1 MSSWLSGME
10 RNFAEKLDL
19 CYFSFHA
26 ADFPSSAIL
35 NSFQELCHRTR
46 RLKSSFARN
55 GYPCSRYDVLVD
67 RSTRCYMLHIAASR
81 SRLCRPGSGRCTAH
95 AARVRSCAGKA
106 ATRYGLGSRLT
117 VAGRH
122 FSIFSRSCQLLTQ
135 MIASSSSLS
144 SSLFC
149 QFYPSASAGVAHPD

>member
-10 RNFAEKLDL
+10 RNFAEKLDLSL

-55 GYPCSRYDVLVD
+55 GYPCSRDVLAD
-67 RSTRCYMLHIAASR
+67 RSIFALLPCQPISSRALPARPRALHCMLA
-81 SRLCRPGSGRCTAH
+81 
-95 AARVRSCAGKA
+95 VRACAGKA
-106 ATRYGLGSRLT
+106 VTRYGLGSRLT

-122 FSIFSRSCQLLTQ
+122 LFALLSALDTDD
-135 MIASSSSLS
+135 SELELVEFVVVLPVLS
-144 SSLFC
+144 EC
-149 QFYPSASAGVAHPD
+149 

>member
-67 RSTRCYMLHIAASR
+67 RSTRC
-81 SRLCRPGSGRCTAH
+81 
-95 AARVRSCAGKA
+95 
-106 ATRYGLGSRLT
+106 
-117 VAGRH
+117 
-122 FSIFSRSCQLLTQ
+122 CQP
-135 MIASSSSLS
+135 ISSLPARPRALHWACCMLAVRARAFVRGKS
-144 SSLFC
+144 SDAVWPGLEAYRRLSPFLHQVFALLSALDTDDSELELV
-149 QFYPSASAGVAHPD
+149 QFVVVLPVLSEC

>member
-67 RSTRCYMLHIAASR
+67 RSTRCCQPISSLPARPRALHCACMRMLHACCTRAFVRGKS
-81 SRLCRPGSGRCTAH
+81 SDAVWPGLEAYRRWSPFLHLFA
-95 AARVRSCAGKA
+95 
-106 ATRYGLGSRLT
+106 
-117 VAGRH
+117 
-122 FSIFSRSCQLLTQ
+122 LLSALDTDD
-135 MIASSSSLS
+135 SELEHVEFVVVLPV
-144 SSLFC
+144 LFEC
-149 QFYPSASAGVAHPD
+149 

>member
-46 RLKSSFARN
+46 RLKSSFGRN

-67 RSTRCYMLHIAASR
+67 RSARCCQPISSLSARPRALHCACCMLDV
-81 SRLCRPGSGRCTAH
+81 
-95 AARVRSCAGKA
+95 RVRSSAGKA

-122 FSIFSRSCQLLTQ
+122 ISPSFRALV
-135 MIASSSSLS
+135 SS
-144 SSLFC
+144 
-149 QFYPSASAGVAHPD
+149 